1 MKYSDSQRQTDRS
14 FCKSQTGPAFGL
26 DRDKYN
32 NYRALPDNAFTAESD
47 RVSSFAMPLSRMT
60 PSLIALCGKNPVQ
73 YPPRQTSYPLG
84 SPKNRL
90 DDHLSEGFASARLH
104 ISLTHNAL
112 KNQHHANPTLN
123 HIQYSYLNALKR
135 LQNHS
140 RQEISF
146 LIFVKYLQE
155 SRPPRLNE
163 ARSIA
168 LHT

>member
-90 DDHLSEGFASARLH
+90 DDHLSEDFASARLH

-112 KNQHHANPTLN
+112 KISTMQTLPQNAPKCPNQGGVCIPHFHKPLTTR
-123 HIQYSYLNALKR
+123 YL
-135 LQNHS
+135 HS
-140 RQEISF
+140 TTNVNLPQTS
-146 LIFVKYLQE
+146 
-155 SRPPRLNE
+155 SWGNG
-163 ARSIA
+163 
-168 LHT
+168 